1 MAQTP
6 IKEKES
12 IISTIKEWASPSLI
26 VTIGMF
32 LWRDLSELK
41 TDVKLLLIQQGVDE
55 VRIDNVESEVNML
68 KTYVFDNKTKEQ
80 IIQYPQQP
88 ALKQDETEVP
98 KKSLK

>member
-26 VTIGMF
+26 AIIGIF

-41 TDVKLLLIQQGVDE
+41 ADVKLLLIQQSADK
-55 VRIDNVESEVNML
+55 VRIDNIQSEVNML
-68 KTYVFDNKTKEQ
+68 KTYVFDNKTKDQ
-80 IIQYPQQP
+80 IIQHPQQP

-98 KKSLK
+98 KKKV